1 MGLFTLLFGHEVG
14 VFVLGLALVVGINLI
29 IVPIVAFVVLLASRR
44 FLILITHMKMLQCY
58 SVVL

>member
-1 MGLFTLLFGHEVG
+1 MCLFTLLFGHEVG

-29 IVPIVAFVVLLASRR
+29 IVPIVAIVVLLASRR
-44 FLILITHMKMLQCY
+44 FLILITHMNMLQCY

>member
-29 IVPIVAFVVLLASRR
+29 IVTIVAIVVLLASRR
-44 FLILITHMKMLQCY
+44 FLILITHMNMLQCY